1 MSLQSLP
8 RLLRAKVK
16 KLLGV
21 VFLHLLLLSRRLV
34 LGSLSGS
41 TTWGSLVIKTPDG
54 TTTTIGRKSPKA
66 TVPVIQVHNEMF
78 WLRVLLFGDMG
89 FAQSYML
96 REFSTADLTAI
107 FEFFVQNGKSLNK
120 STTSG
125 LFTCVL
131 GRLMDLVPRWIPSPW
146 KAINNIS
153 TARLNATAHYSLSN
167 DMFEAF
173 LSPDMTYSAP
183 IWLPRSDPCSKT
195 ESLQDAQQRKLQYAI
210 SATRIGKNDH
220 VLEIGTG
227 WGSFAI
233 QAVQTTGCRVTT
245 VTPSGE
251 QKRLAEARIKA
262 LGLEN
267 HISVVQRDY
276 RELDHYE
283 RFDKIVSIEMIEHV
297 GHEFLD
303 TYFRCVDR
311 YLKKDGGIAYFQC
324 ITIPETRYATYR
336 RGEDFIKKYVF
347 PGGHLPT
354 VSGLVG
360 SIDRGSQ
367 GRLIVE
373 EVKNVGMHYSRA
385 LRCWNEKFQA
395 SFKSDIIPALQK
407 SHPKMTKADIESFR
421 RKWEYYFCY
430 SENIV
435 SPGRTVRRR
444 LIFFAHMS
452 DQEYIDKNNNQTAK
466 VNTLRT
472 EQGAKMSSSPGPRHG
487 LRRAMP
493 PGLVLPERSSLLFTE
508 ERDYQL
514 MLALN
519 GCGDCA
525 NLLYGV
531 TEADGPRVQWCL
543 FRLLMTA
550 KAVYADVPY
559 NDLLEAI
566 DSFSSRVGREL
577 EEEVD
582 VYLRDFEQDVRLI
595 EVANEVARMRDE
607 DEERRALEDLKAY
620 TTLMDDQQLEDQQQE
635 REPPE
640 GVEEEDK
647 HMN

>member
-1 MSLQSLP
+1 MHANNAKMSAQSLP
-8 RLLRAKVK
+8 GLIKARFQ

-21 VFLHLLLLSRRLV
+21 VLLSLLSLSRRLV

-41 TTWGSLVIKTPDG
+41 TTWGSLKIKTPDG
-54 TTTTIGRKSPKA
+54 ITTTIGRKSPKTA
-66 TVPVIQVHNEMF
+66 VPVIQIHNEVF

-96 REFSTADLTAI
+96 QEFSTADLTAV
-107 FEFFVQNGKSLNK
+107 FEFFIQNGKTLNT

-125 LFTCVL
+125 LFTWVL
-131 GRLMDLVPRWIPSPW
+131 GGLTYLVPSWIPSPW
-146 KAINNIS
+146 KVINNIS

-183 IWLPRSDPCSKT
+183 IWLPSSDPCSKT
-195 ESLQDAQQRKLQYAI
+195 ESLQDAQRRKLQYAI
-210 SATRIGKNDH
+210 SAARIGKNDH

-251 QKRLAEARIKA
+251 QKRLAETRIKA
-262 LGLEN
+262 LGLED

-276 RELDHYE
+276 RELGDYE

-311 YLKKDGGIAYFQC
+311 YLKKEGGIAFFQC
-324 ITIPETRYATYR
+324 ITIPETRYETYR

-373 EVKNVGMHYSRA
+373 EIKSVGVHYSKA

-395 SFKSDIIPALQK
+395 GFKSDIIPALQK
-407 SHPKMTKADIESFR
+407 SHPKMSKADMESFR
-421 RKWEYYFCY
+421 RKWE
-430 SENIV
+430 V
-435 SPGRTVRRR
+435 SPFQDKMFSFTLVSRR
-444 LIFFAHMS
+444 LP
-452 DQEYIDKNNNQTAK
+452 ELT
-466 VNTLRT
+466 TLFPVLLLLLRGRIQYQVSRGRSHNSW
-472 EQGAKMSSSPGPRHG
+472 QGELCRAFEGG
-487 LRRAMP
+487 LRY
-493 PGLVLPERSSLLFTE
+493 L
-508 ERDYQL
+508 
-514 MLALN
+514 
-519 GCGDCA
+519 
-525 NLLYGV
+525 
-531 TEADGPRVQWCL
+531 
-543 FRLLMTA
+543 
-550 KAVYADVPY
+550 
-559 NDLLEAI
+559 
-566 DSFSSRVGREL
+566 SRCFPV
-577 EEEVD
+577 
-582 VYLRDFEQDVRLI
+582 
-595 EVANEVARMRDE
+595 
-607 DEERRALEDLKAY
+607 
-620 TTLMDDQQLEDQQQE
+620 
-635 REPPE
+635 
-640 GVEEEDK
+640 
-647 HMN
+647 